1 MDLNWMHEAY
11 RRVNPKAS
19 PGVDGQTW
27 QAYGEHLT
35 DNLKDLLNRAKSGSY
50 KAPPLKRSY
59 VPKNEK
65 EKRPIGLPTIEN
77 KILERAVA
85 MILEPVYEEEF
96 YDFSYGF
103 RPGRSAHQAL
113 EYLRKQCLEQK
124 VEWILEVDLRKFFD
138 TVDHR
143 QMQDLLSHRVQD
155 GVITRL
161 VGKWLKAGVWEKGQ
175 VSYPENGTPQG
186 GVISPLLSNI
196 YLHEVLDKWFVETV
210 KPRCGGNSFMVR
222 FADDFVMG
230 FQRREDMEKVLK
242 VIAKRFAKYG
252 LKVNEEK
259 TRKVRFKRPLRYGKD
274 PLGKPGTFDFL
285 GFTIYW
291 SKTRRG
297 INIPKVKTA
306 NKRFTRALNEL
317 KQWGWSNRHLRLREQ
332 WQKLNEKLR
341 GHDAYYGVRHNF
353 YMLQLLRWELQ
364 KHWRKWLNRRNR
376 RGGMSW
382 EKFNQLMKVYPLVAA
397 RIVHSVT

>member
-1 MDLNWMHEAY
+1 
-11 RRVNPKAS
+11 
-19 PGVDGQTW
+19 
-27 QAYGEHLT
+27 
-35 DNLKDLLNRAKSGSY
+35 
-50 KAPPLKRSY
+50 
-59 VPKNEK
+59 
-65 EKRPIGLPTIEN
+65 
-77 KILERAVA
+77 
-85 MILEPVYEEEF
+85 
-96 YDFSYGF
+96 
-103 RPGRSAHQAL
+103 
-113 EYLRKQCLEQK
+113 
-124 VEWILEVDLRKFFD
+124 
-138 TVDHR
+138 
-143 QMQDLLSHRVQD
+143 
-155 GVITRL
+155 
-161 VGKWLKAGVWEKGQ
+161 
-175 VSYPENGTPQG
+175 
-186 GVISPLLSNI
+186 
-196 YLHEVLDKWFVETV
+196 
-210 KPRCGGNSFMVR
+210 
-222 FADDFVMG
+222 MG

-317 KQWGWSNRHLRLREQ
+317 KQWGWSNRHLRLRE
-332 WQKLNEKLR
+332 
-341 GHDAYYGVRHNF
+341 
-353 YMLQLLRWELQ
+353 
-364 KHWRKWLNRRNR
+364 HWRKWLNRRNR